1 MRTPL
6 GGGTIVSAYL
16 IDRIVVRLGVVF
28 QRLPFTP
35 NQVTLMSAAVG
46 VAAGILFIFDQWL
59 AGAIS
64 VFASMVLDGLDGEVA
79 RRKNMKSKYG
89 AFLDTMLDR
98 VVDTTVV
105 LGVAYSS
112 AKIYGD
118 TAWIIGFLAAVYACV
133 LSSYTRKLVAIATG
147 TEPTWLDEKPKFTDG
162 RDVRLLIITL
172 GALGNLFVDWS
183 ALASVAIVLALS
195 LSKFVIRL
203 FIYRDKLE

>member
-28 QRLPFTP
+28 EKLPFTP

-89 AFLDTMLDR
+89 AFLDTMMDR

-133 LSSYTRKLVAIATG
+133 LSSYTRKLVAVATG
-147 TEPTWLDEKPKFTDG
+147 TEPTWLDEKPKFTEG
-162 RDVRLLIITL
+162 RDVRLFIITL
-172 GALGNLFVDWS
+172 GALGNLVVDWS
-183 ALASVAIVLALS
+183 ALASVAVVLALS

-203 FIYRDKLE
+203 FWYRDKLE

>member
-28 QRLPFTP
+28 ERLPFTP

-89 AFLDTMLDR
+89 AFLDTMMDR

-183 ALASVAIVLALS
+183 AIASVAIVLALS

>member
-89 AFLDTMLDR
+89 AFLDTMMDR

-162 RDVRLLIITL
+162 RDVRLLLITL

>member
-89 AFLDTMLDR
+89 AFLDTMMDR

-112 AKIYGD
+112 AQIYGD

>member
-112 AKIYGD
+112 AQIYGD

>member
-28 QRLPFTP
+28 ERLPFTP

-46 VAAGILFIFDQWL
+46 VAAGLLFIFDQWL

-112 AKIYGD
+112 AQIYGD

>member
-28 QRLPFTP
+28 ERLPFTP

-59 AGAIS
+59 TGAIS

-89 AFLDTMLDR
+89 AFLDTMMDR

>member
-64 VFASMVLDGLDGEVA
+64 VFASMVLDGLDGDVA

-89 AFLDTMLDR
+89 AFLDTMMDR

>member
-28 QRLPFTP
+28 ERLPFTP

-46 VAAGILFIFDQWL
+46 VAAGLLFIFDQWL

-79 RRKNMKSKYG
+79 RRKHMKSKYG
-89 AFLDTMLDR
+89 AFLDTMMDR

-112 AKIYGD
+112 AQIYGD

>member
-16 IDRIVVRLGVVF
+16 IDRIVGRLGVVF
-28 QRLPFTP
+28 ERLPFTP

-89 AFLDTMLDR
+89 AFLDTMMDR

>member
-16 IDRIVVRLGVVF
+16 IDRIVVRLGGLF
-28 QRLPFTP
+28 EKLPFTP

-46 VAAGILFIFDQWL
+46 VGAGILFMFDQWL

-79 RRKNMKSKYG
+79 RRKNMKTKYG
-89 AFLDTMLDR
+89 AFLDTMMDR

-147 TEPTWLDEKPKFTDG
+147 TEPTWLTEKPRFTDG
-162 RDVRLLIITL
+162 RDVRLLIITI

-203 FIYRDKLE
+203 FWYRDKLE

>member
-28 QRLPFTP
+28 ERLPFTP

>member
-6 GGGTIVSAYL
+6 GGGTIVSAFL

-28 QRLPFTP
+28 ERLPFTP

-89 AFLDTMLDR
+89 AFLDTMMDR

>member
-89 AFLDTMLDR
+89 AFLDTMMDR

>member
-16 IDRIVVRLGVVF
+16 IDRIVVRLGGVF
-28 QRLPFTP
+28 ERLPFTP

-89 AFLDTMLDR
+89 AFLDTMMDR

>member
-28 QRLPFTP
+28 ERLPFTP

-64 VFASMVLDGLDGEVA
+64 VFASMELDGLDGEVA

-89 AFLDTMLDR
+89 AFLDTMMDR

>member
-64 VFASMVLDGLDGEVA
+64 VFASMVLDGLDGEGA

-89 AFLDTMLDR
+89 AFLDTMMDR

>member
-28 QRLPFTP
+28 ERLPFTP

-46 VAAGILFIFDQWL
+46 VAAGILFIVDQWL

-89 AFLDTMLDR
+89 AFLDTMMDR

>member
-28 QRLPFTP
+28 ERLPFTP

-183 ALASVAIVLALS
+183 ALASVAIVLTLS

>member
-1 MRTPL
+1 M
-6 GGGTIVSAYL
+6 
-16 IDRIVVRLGVVF
+16 
-28 QRLPFTP
+28 
-35 NQVTLMSAAVG
+35 TLMSVAVG
-46 VAAGILFIFDQWL
+46 VAAVILFIFDQWL

-89 AFLDTMLDR
+89 AFLDTMMDR

-133 LSSYTRKLVAIATG
+133 VSSYTRKLVAIATG

>member
-28 QRLPFTP
+28 ERLPFTP

-89 AFLDTMLDR
+89 AFLDTMMDR

-112 AKIYGD
+112 AQIYGD

-183 ALASVAIVLALS
+183 AIASVAIVLALS

>member
-28 QRLPFTP
+28 ERLPFTP

-79 RRKNMKSKYG
+79 RRKHMKSKYG
-89 AFLDTMLDR
+89 AFLDTMMDR

-112 AKIYGD
+112 AQIYGD

>member
-28 QRLPFTP
+28 EKLPFTP

-46 VAAGILFIFDQWL
+46 VGAGILFMFDQWL

-79 RRKNMKSKYG
+79 RRKDMKSKYG

-112 AKIYGD
+112 AKLYGD

-183 ALASVAIVLALS
+183 ALVSVAIVLALS
-195 LSKFVIRL
+195 FSKFVIRL
-203 FIYRDKLE
+203 FWYRDKLE

>member
-28 QRLPFTP
+28 ERLPFTP

-89 AFLDTMLDR
+89 AFLDTMMDR

-112 AKIYGD
+112 AQIYGD

>member
-89 AFLDTMLDR
+89 AFLDTMMGR

-112 AKIYGD
+112 AQIYGD

>member
-28 QRLPFTP
+28 ERLPFTP

-46 VAAGILFIFDQWL
+46 VAAGLLFIFDQWL

-64 VFASMVLDGLDGEVA
+64 VFASMVLDGLGGEVA

-89 AFLDTMLDR
+89 AFLDTMMDR

>member
-28 QRLPFTP
+28 ERLPFTP

-112 AKIYGD
+112 AQIYGD

-183 ALASVAIVLALS
+183 ALASVAIVLTLS

>member
-1 MRTPL
+1 
-6 GGGTIVSAYL
+6 
-16 IDRIVVRLGVVF
+16 
-28 QRLPFTP
+28 
-35 NQVTLMSAAVG
+35 
-46 VAAGILFIFDQWL
+46 
-59 AGAIS
+59 
-64 VFASMVLDGLDGEVA
+64 
-79 RRKNMKSKYG
+79 
-89 AFLDTMLDR
+89 
-98 VVDTTVV
+98 
-105 LGVAYSS
+105 
-112 AKIYGD
+112 
-118 TAWIIGFLAAVYACV
+118 V

>member
-28 QRLPFTP
+28 ERLPFTP

-89 AFLDTMLDR
+89 AFLDTMMDR
-98 VVDTTVV
+98 VVATTVV

>member
-28 QRLPFTP
+28 ERLPFTP

-46 VAAGILFIFDQWL
+46 VAAGLLFIFDQWL

-89 AFLDTMLDR
+89 AFLDTMMDR

-112 AKIYGD
+112 AQIYGD

>member
-1 MRTPL
+1 MPFDEYELPESLLKAVRDLGFVTP
-6 GGGTIVSAYL
+6 TPIQAEA
-16 IDRIVVRLGVVF
+16 
-28 QRLPFTP
+28 LP
-35 NQVTLMSAAVG
+35 
-46 VAAGILFIFDQWL
+46 
-59 AGAIS
+59 
-64 VFASMVLDGLDGEVA
+64 MVLDGLDGEVA

-89 AFLDTMLDR
+89 AFLDTMMDR

-133 LSSYTRKLVAIATG
+133 RSSYTRKLVAIATG

-203 FIYRDKLE
+203 FIYRDKQE

>member
-46 VAAGILFIFDQWL
+46 GAAGILFIFDQWL

>member
-28 QRLPFTP
+28 ERLPFTP

-89 AFLDTMLDR
+89 AFLDTMMDR

-112 AKIYGD
+112 AQIYGD
-118 TAWIIGFLAAVYACV
+118 TAWSIGFLAAVYACV

>member
-28 QRLPFTP
+28 ERLPFTP

-46 VAAGILFIFDQWL
+46 VAAGLLFIFDQWL

-79 RRKNMKSKYG
+79 RRKNMMSKYG

-112 AKIYGD
+112 AQIYGD

>member
-28 QRLPFTP
+28 ERLPFTP

-89 AFLDTMLDR
+89 AFLDTMMDR

-118 TAWIIGFLAAVYACV
+118 TAWSIGFLAAVYACV

>member
-28 QRLPFTP
+28 ERLPFTP

-46 VAAGILFIFDQWL
+46 EAAGILFIFDQWL

-89 AFLDTMLDR
+89 AFLDTMMDR

>member
-28 QRLPFTP
+28 ERLPFTP

-112 AKIYGD
+112 AQIYGD

>member
-28 QRLPFTP
+28 ERLPFTP

-46 VAAGILFIFDQWL
+46 VAAGILFIFAQWL

-89 AFLDTMLDR
+89 AFLDTMMDR